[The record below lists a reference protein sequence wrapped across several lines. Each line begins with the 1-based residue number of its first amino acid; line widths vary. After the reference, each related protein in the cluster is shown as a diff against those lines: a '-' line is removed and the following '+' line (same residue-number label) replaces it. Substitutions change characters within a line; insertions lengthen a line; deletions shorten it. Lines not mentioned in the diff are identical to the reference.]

1 MILREEIRQFMVVS
15 RTLLDGSV
23 NIEELTNI
31 EVELIHYYLF
41 EIARKFSNY
50 SLP

>member
-1 MILREEIRQFMVVS
+1 MVVS

-23 NIEELTNI
+23 NIEELTNS
-31 EVELIHYYLF
+31 EVELIQYYLF
-41 EIARKFSNY
+41 EIAKKFSHY